1 MGTARR
7 RHEPDGWGSTS
18 ATITIIALDETN
30 EKRTVSVLAKLL
42 RTELREVRFS
52 VARVERTDSEV
63 RPDQSTTTT
72 LEFTSPKEFNA
83 DGLKDFH
90 SAGAWQRDLFRFELR
105 VQARLIGDS
114 ATRFE
119 RLLDDLGVQFDGHVA
134 HALDS
139 LLPGYTHGTRTRDS
153 PDACI
158 GVTGAADLWSFLLI
172 DACLGTP
179 RRTAT
184 KMLGWTRGARL
195 GFETRVLLGRLRA
208 SEPFTLTN
216 GLAVERLPPT
226 SEDLEHRFP
235 IGVGIAPSEYL
246 DRTMLRIPC
255 TIVPVLWKPGRVTE
269 QRRGVPTK
277 RWQTGQGV
285 ESAWPLPAGGIHELT
300 RALSL
305 VCDVAVET
313 PMIWTD
319 YGDHA
324 HFGQR
329 HGASNSGSGEPIP
342 RSVSESPVTAR
353 HLKEALRLQPQ
364 LCEPPG
370 SVHPA
375 LKYWLKSKDRRVEAS
390 DSLVFLRTALEALF
404 LPAGNSGELTFR
416 LATYGAWY
424 TGRNRDERR
433 DRFNLL
439 KKVYGAAS
447 GAVHGRG
454 LRRSDSALLP
464 EGQEI
469 CRQAILKRLR
479 SERDPA

>member
-1 MGTARR
+1 M
-7 RHEPDGWGSTS
+7 
-18 ATITIIALDETN
+18 DETN
-30 EKRTVSVLAKLL
+30 EKRTLSDLEQFIG
-42 RTELREVRFS
+42 TELSKVQFS

-63 RPDQSTTTT
+63 RLDQSTTTT
-72 LEFTSPKEFNA
+72 LEFTSPREFNA
-83 DGLKDFH
+83 DDLKDFH
-90 SAGAWQRDLFRFELR
+90 SSGAWQRESFRFELR
-105 VQARLIGDS
+105 VRACILGDS
-114 ATRFE
+114 VSVFQN
-119 RLLDDLGVQFDGHVA
+119 LLDALGVQFDGHIA
-134 HALDS
+134 HALGL
-139 LLPGYTHGTRTRDS
+139 LLPGYSYGALTRDS
-153 PDACI
+153 PHTCI
-158 GVTGAADLWSFLLI
+158 GVTGAADLLNFLLI

-184 KMLGWTRGARL
+184 KILGWTRSERL

-208 SEPFTLTN
+208 PEPFTIAN

-226 SEDLEHRFP
+226 SENLEHQFP
-235 IGVGIAPSEYL
+235 IDVGIAPSEYL

-255 TIVPVLWKPGRVTE
+255 TISPVLWKPSRVTE
-269 QRRGVPTK
+269 RRRGVTTK
-277 RWQTGQGV
+277 GWQTGTGV

-305 VCDVAVET
+305 VCNVAVET

-329 HGASNSGSGEPIP
+329 HGASNLGSGEPIP

-353 HLKEALRLQPQ
+353 LLKEALRLQPQ

-370 SVHPA
+370 SVYSA
-375 LKYWLKSKDRRVEAS
+375 LKYWLKSKDRRVEVQ

-416 LATYGAWY
+416 LATNGAWY

-433 DRFNLL
+433 DRFNML
-439 KKVYGAAS
+439 KKVYDAAS

-454 LRRSDSALLP
+454 LRRGDTELLP
-464 EGQEI
+464 QGQEI

-479 SERDPA
+479 SDQDPVWSDIVFGR